1 MRVRYWHSSDESDES
16 DEDNYDEDYYYYEDL
31 TPERKEQLEKEPYR
45 RTGKWKS
52 GWRTYPLFIIILG
65 GFRWDYLE
73 SFQNLT
79 AFAYLRKH
87 GTSIPHVR

>member
-1 MRVRYWHSSDESDES
+1 MNFEKNGSCDQKSSYSFIS
-16 DEDNYDEDYYYYEDL
+16 
-31 TPERKEQLEKEPYR
+31 TLEKEPYR

>member
-1 MRVRYWHSSDESDES
+1 MNFEKNGSCDQKILLLKYFKVHILSFIS
-16 DEDNYDEDYYYYEDL
+16 
-31 TPERKEQLEKEPYR
+31 TLEKEPYR